1 MPDSSLQSI
10 SYDTSAVKSLDHF
23 DLAHPYLR
31 MPPHKTIHNLKAYL
45 SAKLKFID
53 PSVVDIEIIAN
64 FGSKVSHRVAATQCC
79 SDANCSSHQVTLEE
93 SLTIRDVTTKYWDC
107 NSELKL
113 YFQFRMNR

>member
-1 MPDSSLQSI
+1 
-10 SYDTSAVKSLDHF
+10 
-23 DLAHPYLR
+23 

>member
-1 MPDSSLQSI
+1 MQWVPDSSLQSI

-64 FGSKVSHRVAATQCC
+64 FGSKVRHRVVEHLLLHNA
-79 SDANCSSHQVTLEE
+79 V
-93 SLTIRDVTTKYWDC
+93 LTRIV
-107 NSELKL
+107 LL
-113 YFQFRMNR
+113 FR